1 MYENPAPGGRQDRVP
16 LEFDE
21 ADVSPYAVEFDLAD
35 SEHGLVLRDWTAQE
49 FANIY
54 VRFRPHL
61 ISHARKTL
69 RDESQVEEVVQ
80 DAFLYLMVSLPELD
94 SEAGVL
100 RFLKWKVRL
109 LAIDVIRANSRA
121 SLIPLDDEQDPPTS
135 ELDPSQIMERADDA
149 AVVSLALAKLQ
160 PRQREAIIATL
171 FEERSSREAAL
182 QMGLTENAFRQL
194 LFRARSAFKTAL
206 VGETSTLG
214 MSVGEILSLAAKK
227 AARDSGKWVSGASLF
242 AVLALGLNLIL
253 SPGNL
258 ELDSPTNIGAPQAN
272 SPVEVGAPPADA
284 PFQGADLAPRESKED
299 FRPADLQVDTTLALE
314 FEGPGTQ
321 VPSQS
326 SPEVIDETR
335 NSTESDTR
343 ESDSQL
349 AALLGVEVA
358 QQVALDLEASEVR
371 ITQNTLTVESP
382 NGLEAFVAFD
392 TQTEAVIQHVYVS
405 FEVEGY
411 RLTGVPIR
419 SHWVAE
425 SSENDGLTKVSFAA
439 TDFLVGDFEGA
450 LKNQA
455 VENSPFSRS
464 GLLIEILMSA
474 NGEVEKAQI
483 SLLPRA

>member
-1 MYENPAPGGRQDRVP
+1 MVDNSAPEGRTNPVYS
-16 LEFDE
+16 EFDE
-21 ADVSPYAVEFDLAD
+21 SEVLPHAEVFGLAD
-35 SEHGLVLRDWTAQE
+35 SEQGLVLRDWTAQD

-121 SLIPLDDEQDPPTS
+121 SLIPLDDEQDPS
-135 ELDPSQIMERADDA
+135 LSDLDPSQIMERADDA

-214 MSVGEILSLAAKK
+214 MSAGEILSLAAKK
-227 AARDSGKWVSGASLF
+227 AARDSGKWVSGASIF
-242 AVLALGLNLIL
+242 AVLTLGLNVIF
-253 SPGNL
+253 SSGNL
-258 ELDSPTNIGAPQAN
+258 ELDSPAIISAPLAE
-272 SPVEVGAPPADA
+272 SSVEASFPPADE
-284 PFQGADLAPRESKED
+284 PLQVSDLAPDEED
-299 FRPADLQVDTTLALE
+299 EQPRDLQVDTTLAVE
-314 FEGPGTQ
+314 FEGPSTQ
-321 VPSQS
+321 VPSQAS
-326 SPEVIDETR
+326 LAVIDETT
-335 NSTESDTR
+335 NSTELDSA
-343 ESDSQL
+343 ESNSQL

-358 QQVALDLEASEVR
+358 RQVASDLEASDVR
-371 ITQNTLTVESP
+371 ITHDTLTVESP
-382 NGLEAFVAFD
+382 TGLQAFVAFD

-425 SSENDGLTKVSFAA
+425 SPANNGLTKVSFAA

-450 LKNQA
+450 FENEA

-464 GLLIEILMSA
+464 GLLIEILIGEA
-474 NGEVEKAQI
+474 GEVVNAQI
-483 SLLPRA
+483 SLVPRA